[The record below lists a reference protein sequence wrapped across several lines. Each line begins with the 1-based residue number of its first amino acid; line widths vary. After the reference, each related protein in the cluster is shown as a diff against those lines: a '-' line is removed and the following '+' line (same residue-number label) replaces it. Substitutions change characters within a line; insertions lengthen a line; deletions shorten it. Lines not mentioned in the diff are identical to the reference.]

1 MTDQEQRQATYYNAM
16 ATSRNIAQR
25 MGIVYNE
32 NIMNCSVYAFQA
44 RKTIDEPDFR
54 VMGHLTELG
63 NVKKLSPSLF
73 FEIKFFFYPDRHDT
87 SLMNM
92 ICNFLPHEAEAV
104 RIFVS
109 FSAVNAV
116 RNEALNCPFLQE
128 LNHPELMRAVRTY
141 FTIATEM
148 GKRPYYAQTNYD
160 NFVRNEDPVHPSFRV
175 LFVRKPPIARENN
188 DVQENVHQKN
198 SCMCNIM

>member
-1 MTDQEQRQATYYNAM
+1 
-16 ATSRNIAQR
+16 